1 MSISTSI
8 AAWGIDTTSNEVAK
22 EQIMSKKEYFI
33 QKALQHLFL

>member
-22 EQIMSKKEYFI
+22 EQIMSKKIEI
-33 QKALQHLFL
+33 H